1 MLQKQK
7 VLVLGGSG
15 FIGKRVVQAL
25 AASDWAIP
33 VSVSRH
39 AAPAGAAGEPAHL
52 QLDATDAGQV
62 RRALD
67 GAAGI
72 VNCIAG
78 DNSSI
83 LESARVLFSAAAE
96 LPQRPRI
103 VHLSS
108 LAVYGD
114 AEGDLDEAAVPGGH
128 LSPYGAAKLAAE
140 RLATPALSLVIL
152 RPGIVYGPGSTQW
165 TTRIAKFLEAHR
177 LGDLGRL
184 GDGYC
189 NLVYI
194 DDTVE
199 AILRALRLPGID
211 GRIFNL
217 SLPQPPTW
225 NEYLI
230 RYARALGAV
239 PVTRIAKRSLSIET
253 KLLAPPQKILQLVI
267 GKLSPRTARRLPDA
281 MPPSLVR
288 LFSQEIRMKVHAAE
302 HTLGLRWTSLEEG
315 LRQSAQW
322 YLGTARESASA
333 TPQR

>member
-1 MLQKQK
+1 MPQKQR

-15 FIGKRVVQAL
+15 FIGQRVVRAL
-25 AASDWAIP
+25 AAGDWASP

-39 AAPAGAAGEPAHL
+39 AAAGGGAAHL
-52 QLDATDAGQV
+52 QFDATDAAQL

-67 GAAGI
+67 GVGGI

-78 DNSSI
+78 DNASI
-83 LESARVLFSAAAE
+83 LDSARVLFAAAAD

-114 AEGDLDEAAVPGGH
+114 AEGDLDETAVSGSH

-140 RLATPALSLVIL
+140 RLATPTLSLVIL

-165 TTRIAKFLEAHR
+165 TSRIARFLEAHR
-177 LGDLGRL
+177 LGDLGRI

-189 NLVYI
+189 NLVYV

-199 AILRALRLPGID
+199 AIVRALRLPGIE

-230 RYARALGAV
+230 RYAKALGAV
-239 PVTRIAKRSLSIET
+239 PVTRVTKRSLRVQT
-253 KLLAPPQKILQLVI
+253 KLLAPPQKILELVI
-267 GKLSPRTARRLPDA
+267 GKVSPQLARRLPEA

-288 LFSQEIRMKVHAAE
+288 LFSQEIRMKVDAAE
-302 HTLGLRWTSLEEG
+302 QALGMRWTALDEG
-315 LRQSAQW
+315 LIAAAQW
-322 YLGTARESASA
+322 YLASTNGSA
-333 TPQR
+333 